1 MKSHNPTTKRKKT
14 STSKAEK
21 LQKEKEGETP
31 KSTMKR
37 GESFNEAVTPAV
49 IEKLTKQLE
58 RSSSITTEESP
69 RKPALPTPAPT
80 APHSRKPSEQKP
92 IDWVEE
98 YRLQAENEKKRLQR
112 LFTQVFQGDVQVSV
126 SNDCDIVQMTVYK
139 GIDAKIPQGK
149 IVSHFIIGDG
159 NCGFRSISYCLF
171 EDQELHYS
179 IRTAACNAI
188 KGNATSFINKVEGLN
203 STGTN
208 DTANQTVLEY
218 LADKT
223 KVSEHAGQIERWC
236 DQNLLEGAALA
247 YSTQIRIYTQYN
259 GENVL
264 LVLDPMNVAAGKSI
278 AIVQNGGHYEV
289 LLDDILDEGAAD
301 EEFEVSVLF
310 FFSEDSIHSFL
321 QKKLSNILVYVSSTI
336 FKVKSWFRFYFND
349 INCLCCYFSSLINYF
364 VSKSKKEN

>member
-1 MKSHNPTTKRKKT
+1 
-14 STSKAEK
+14 
-21 LQKEKEGETP
+21 
-31 KSTMKR
+31 MKR
-37 GESFNEAVTPAV
+37 PLVVRAPFSTKLPENVLSDVNDDQEP
-49 IEKLTKQLE
+49 IEIEVRLQ
-58 RSSSITTEESP
+58 SV
-69 RKPALPTPAPT
+69 
-80 APHSRKPSEQKP
+80 QKP
-92 IDWVEE
+92 IGWVEE
-98 YRLQAENEKKRLQR
+98 YRLQAENETKRLQR

-126 SNDCDIVQMTVYK
+126 SNDCDIVQMTMYK
-139 GIDAKIPQGK
+139 GVDAKIPQGK

-236 DQNLLEGAALA
+236 DQNLLEGTALA

-264 LVLDPMNVAAGKSI
+264 LVLDPMNVTAGKSI

-289 LLDDILDEGAAD
+289 LLDDFESFNSFGESFELSEFSDSKSVALTIESSNNDLEMVFDRPINLPRESAWFTDQVVTLSETGQLKVDGELKGQWDAETMTQIKTLKKTLKIDTSKILVQDEGYLIVNGD
-301 EEFEVSVLF
+301 GL
-310 FFSEDSIHSFL
+310 H
-321 QKKLSNILVYVSSTI
+321 
-336 FKVKSWFRFYFND
+336 
-349 INCLCCYFSSLINYF
+349 CLIQ
-364 VSKSKKEN
+364 